1 MTVATLQQAISL
13 NPLQQWRYFS
23 QPRVMHDWLRERYGD
38 FAALHFQGRNF
49 TAILTAEGARQVF
62 TADPDGYD
70 AFWKESFAGLNGEG
84 SLWVLVGE
92 KHRRERQLF
101 APAVH
106 ANHFRAYGNTIRDI
120 TRQNIKKWQPGQT
133 VRAIDTTLAISLDII
148 MRLVFGVEEE
158 QLMAEGREVLEALR
172 GTVHPLIVFYPALQ
186 RPWFP
191 PWRRYARARE
201 NMHAWVDRL
210 LTARRARGGD
220 ASDVLGSLMQAR
232 DENGNPISDAH
243 IRNELGSILGAG
255 HETTAT
261 ALAWA
266 LYELG
271 RHPAVLA
278 KLRAELAS
286 AGQEADTGV
295 IIKLPYLSAVCNE
308 TVRLHPILAEC
319 ARVPT
324 QPLEILGH
332 TIPAG
337 QALVI
342 SIVGI
347 HHNPA
352 IYPEPDRF
360 LPERFIDR
368 SYSVFEFLPFG
379 GGHRRCL
386 GAGLAE
392 YSIRIALAEIVQ
404 HWDFEPAAVDH
415 DIRHDIAM
423 GPKNGVP
430 LRIDGRRSQQDKMVL
445 PGSAELFEQESL
457 SSQVVHGK

>member
-1 MTVATLQQAISL
+1 MTVAALQQVIPL

-23 QPRVMHDWLRERYGD
+23 QPRRMHDWLRLRYGD

-49 TAILTAEGARQVF
+49 TAILTPEGARQVF

-70 AFWKESFAGLNGEG
+70 AFWKESFAGLNGER
-84 SLWVLVGE
+84 SLWVIMGE
-92 KHRRERQLF
+92 AHRRERQLF

-120 TRQNIKKWQPGQT
+120 ARENLEKWQPGQT

-148 MRLVFGVEEE
+148 MRLVFGVED
-158 QLMAEGREVLEALR
+158 QRLMAEGREVLEAHR
-172 GTVHPLIVFYPALQ
+172 RTVHPLIVFFPALQ

-191 PWRRYARARE
+191 LWRRYARATK
-201 NMHAWVDRL
+201 NMYAWVDRL
-210 LTARRARGGD
+210 LAARRARGGD
-220 ASDVLGSLMQAR
+220 ASDVLGTLMEAH
-232 DENGNPISDAH
+232 DEDGNLISDAH
-243 IRNELGSILGAG
+243 IRNELNSILGAG

-271 RHPAVLA
+271 RHPEVLA

-286 AGQEADTGV
+286 VGEEADTSV
-295 IIKLPYLSAVCNE
+295 VIKLPYLAAVCNE

-319 ARVPT
+319 ARVPIA
-324 QPLEILGH
+324 PLEILGR

-360 LPERFIDR
+360 LPERFIER
-368 SYSVFEFLPFG
+368 TYSIFEFLPFG

-392 YSIRIALAEIVQ
+392 YSMRIALAEIAQ
-404 HWDFEPAAVDH
+404 HWEFESASVDR

-423 GPKNGVP
+423 GPRRGVP
-430 LRIDGRRSQQDKMVL
+430 LHILERRNQQKMVL
-445 PGSAELFEQESL
+445 PGGAELFEPESL
-457 SSQVVHGK
+457 NSQLVHGK